1 MAAQWVTAFTEGF
14 EDAGSLG
21 GQSRSRQNPRHHGSI
36 LGFEGDMFL
45 FGSLLGAATPCS
57 PARHLGGHRR
67 RCCRVA
73 SAMRGWGFRSCERD
87 PGGGRVPA
95 RGGSAARVP
104 SQSSIAR
111 DPGPPP
117 RRLRGDSFAS
127 SHAAGFSSPLRS
139 RGDCGSSSRPAS
151 STSPWRSRGTSRRPP
166 TTARPRSPLRPR
178 GGCRQRLPSSSSGQ
192 RPASPGPAKRRRS
205 TGSPQPVRCH
215 KVSRREGGSSGRVAD
230 GVGMSGSGAGSSGE
244 SVAGE
249 RLPPAEDAQSCSSNR
264 LLAGRGEERPPPA
277 VPLSD
282 RAEHLDAL
290 VVGCLVSLYSVL
302 AMACGDDYDA
312 PCSLGG
318 HQT

>member
-36 LGFEGDMFL
+36 LGFEGEACS
-45 FGSLLGAATPCS
+45 SLAVSLAQRLLALQPDTLAAIDDVVAEWRAQCVAGDSGAVNEIQEEDAFQLVEAVPPASRRS
-57 PARHLGGHRR
+57 P
-67 RCCRVA
+67 
-73 SAMRGWGFRSCERD
+73 
-87 PGGGRVPA
+87 
-95 RGGSAARVP
+95 
-104 SQSSIAR
+104 AR